1 MASMSPIE
9 SDHFTAALCR
19 AKAKECLSLA
29 EQSVLQSQRIMLHLR
44 LGAELPTVFRPTM
57 HRYSIGQVVYF
68 EGALQYNAAR
78 GQYKIVRLVPVER
91 DNKVVYRIK
100 SSAEAF

>member
-1 MASMSPIE
+1 M
-9 SDHFTAALCR
+9 
-19 AKAKECLSLA
+19 
-29 EQSVLQSQRIMLHLR
+29 
-44 LGAELPTVFRPTM
+44 VFRPMM

-78 GQYKIVRLVPVER
+78 GEYKIVRLVPVER

-100 SSAEAF
+100 NSSEAFERTAEEFQLTLAPA